1 MDTLREMFDP
11 NFLLRNSV
19 YISLLVGLVCPLVGV
34 YLVVRRM
41 IFMGIALPQVS
52 SCGIAFAFA
61 LQGWGLLPHV
71 HDSAEEHALAL
82 LGSVAFTL
90 LAILVLT
97 LLERRGRGTVEGRL
111 GVLYVLAG
119 AWSILLLV
127 KNPFGEHGMLDLLKG
142 EVIAIS
148 NAQLFLTG
156 GVFLVVVVPLLVF
169 HKEFLLVS
177 FDPEMAVT
185 LKKGLRAWDGFLFS
199 LVGLTVSISVLSVG
213 PLVAFGFLIVPPLI
227 AHQISR
233 TMKQFMV
240 LASAIGGLSA
250 VIGFALAYKWDLPVG
265 ATDVALLGILLMTTF
280 CARKLVRLLRNV
292 RAQPVKAPGSV

>member
-1 MDTLREMFDP
+1 MDTLREIFDP
-11 NFLLRNSV
+11 DFLLRNSV

-52 SCGIAFAFA
+52 SCGVAFAFA

-82 LGSVAFTL
+82 LGSVVFTL

-127 KNPFGEHGMLDLLKG
+127 KNPFGEHGMLDRLKG
-142 EVIAIS
+142 EVIAVS
-148 NAQLFLTG
+148 GPELCLTA
-156 GVFLVVVVPLLVF
+156 GVFLAVVLPIFLF

-185 LKKGLRAWDGFLFS
+185 LKKNLRAWDGFLFS
-199 LVGLTVSISVLSVG
+199 LVGLTVAISVLNVG
-213 PLVAFGFLIVPPLI
+213 PLVAFGFLVVPPLI

-240 LASAIGGLSA
+240 LASLIGGVSS
-250 VIGFALAYKWDLPVG
+250 VIGFALAYRWDLPVG
-265 ATDVALLGILLMTTF
+265 ATDVALLGILLMITFSVKKAATLLTARAPTT
-280 CARKLVRLLRNV
+280 R
-292 RAQPVKAPGSV
+292 